1 MEDLP
6 PAEDGSIHDSPI
18 PEALDDPQDPLR
30 PDIEEENDPEA
41 PISAPL
47 QDVEVT
53 EDKDELSD
61 DESILSDIDEAQFED
76 FDANAVSIEE
86 RPIAVDESNIGLI
99 GTHKRKRQEG
109 EGSEGRKKKREGRR
123 EKKTRRPRES
133 ADEIDADVE
142 QAGKASRRRRDGEG
156 GGERRKRQA
165 TPDDELSPEESEL
178 VASSVRVLANALI
191 RAEEG
196 A

>member
-6 PAEDGSIHDSPI
+6 PAEDGSVHDSPI

-30 PDIEEENDPEA
+30 PDIEEENDADA

-76 FDANAVSIEE
+76 FDPNAVSIEE

-109 EGSEGRKKKREGRR
+109 EGTEGRKKKREGRR
-123 EKKTRRPRES
+123 EKKTRRPREN
-133 ADEIDADVE
+133 ADEIDGDVE
-142 QAGKASRRRRDGEG
+142 RAGKAGRRRRDGEE

-178 VASSVRVLANALI
+178 TVS
-191 RAEEG
+191 
-196 A
+196 